1 MRLPSS
7 TSGSRGK
14 RDRSDG
20 SATGRRFALRN
31 GPTHNLAATRAQRS
45 AAAVARVRA
54 LTAERDRAA
63 RAVMLRAGVFKL

>member
-7 TSGSRGK
+7 TSGSREA
-14 RDRSDG
+14 RQVRG

-31 GPTHNLAATRAQRS
+31 GPTHNLAATWAQRS

-54 LTAERDRAA
+54 LTAEWDRAA
-63 RAVMLRAGVFKL
+63 RAVLLRGGVFKL